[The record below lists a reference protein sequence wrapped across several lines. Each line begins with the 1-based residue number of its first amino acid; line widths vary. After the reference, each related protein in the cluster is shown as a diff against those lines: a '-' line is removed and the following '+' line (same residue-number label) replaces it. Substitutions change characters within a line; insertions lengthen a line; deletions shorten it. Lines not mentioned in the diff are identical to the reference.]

1 MQTLIPLTDRGPWS
15 VTGARRTNDGPLDEV
30 DIAVDRGSQA
40 SRFSIRTMRRPG
52 TRLGPRGSVHG
63 TVTDAA
69 ATASLAAGCLLL
81 EVLPAGLQKHEAL
94 AALEQAEA
102 RAEALARNRDCWD
115 VIALPLDDIDYA
127 LFTRRISEEPSR
139 TPTSAGPP
147 SPCGAAALFTK
158 VRLNWRTSTRAPIR
172 PAADRTWIVSGHLI
186 ARRQTPAAD

>member
-127 LFTRRISEEPSR
+127 LFTRRISEGTVTYADLGWATVAMWSR
-139 TPTSAGPP
+139 GPLHEGPFELADVDAGAN
-147 SPCGAAALFTK
+147 SPG
-158 VRLNWRTSTRAPIR
+158 R
-172 PAADRTWIVSGHLI
+172 
-186 ARRQTPAAD
+186 